1 MELKDSITKENL
13 MRAFAGESQA
23 RNRYTIAASQAH
35 REHMA
40 ALEAV
45 FLFTANQEREHAE
58 IFYKHLSPLAQHNIS
73 IDGNYPVDISG
84 DIAQLLRFAEKNEM
98 EEHDDV
104 YRAFEEKAREEG
116 FQDIAGSFH
125 MIGEIE
131 KIHGKRFGMLAELLE
146 EKKLFVSEVETSW
159 ICLKCGH
166 VIQGCRC
173 RKNARCAVTTE
184 DIISVW
190 NYCHVRWEIHFRR
203 FCKPCF
209 L

>member
-84 DIAQLLRFAEKNEM
+84 DIAQLLRFAEKNGM

-166 VIQGCRC
+166 VYTGLQVPEKCPVCGHDRGYYL
-173 RKNARCAVTTE
+173 RLELLPCAVGNT
-184 DIISVW
+184 
-190 NYCHVRWEIHFRR
+190 
-203 FCKPCF
+203 